1 LQSSRVQYATE
12 NKGNSKMIRLLRKSL
27 NYGLSLLQLNPVV
40 QTKQRNYN
48 QCTQNTTSR
57 GTAVAQ
63 ARVLTERE
71 LKRVLSYIQ
80 TQPYPARN
88 RCMLL
93 MTHWAG
99 MRVGEVAAL
108 RLGDV
113 IAADG
118 TIADT
123 ITLSAAQ
130 TKGDKPRTVLLSK
143 RLQQELAAY
152 LTHRFALV
160 HFTAVLHTD
169 TTRALFPTQKNPKR
183 GFTANTLCQQFH
195 KFYTGAGL
203 TGASSHSGRRT
214 FITKLADKGV
224 GVRVIMALS
233 GHRQLSTVQRYIDV
247 NPLAMKAA
255 VELV

>member
-1 LQSSRVQYATE
+1 
-12 NKGNSKMIRLLRKSL
+12 MIRFLRKSL
-27 NYGLSLLQLNPVV
+27 NYGLSLLNQNQVV
-40 QTKQRNYN
+40 QNKQRKHNVHR
-48 QCTQNTTSR
+48 QNTTLR
-57 GTAVAQ
+57 RTAVAQ
-63 ARVLTERE
+63 ARVFTERE

-80 TQPYPARN
+80 SQPHATRN
-88 RCMLL
+88 RCMVL

-113 IAADG
+113 IGTDG
-118 TIADT
+118 QVKDA
-123 ITLSAAQ
+123 ITLSASQ
-130 TKGDKPRTVLLSK
+130 TKGDKPRTVLVSK
-143 RLQQELAAY
+143 RLQAELAAY
-152 LTHRFALV
+152 LTYRFSLTNFV
-160 HFTAVLHTD
+160 AVLHTD
-169 TTRALFPTQKNPKR
+169 TNRALFPTQKNPKR
-183 GFTANTLCQQFH
+183 GFTANTLCQLFH
-195 KFYTGAGL
+195 KFYRGAGL